1 MTRNLVFV
9 LFAKESSVI
18 EKLLETTHKNYWQQ
32 QGKNFTENTA
42 SSTEDDR
49 TSQYAEDSFSAAP
62 ATSSYCMLQLG
73 NPSRSQS
80 NMSNNGESDCNESII
95 CSRRNSDSSQND
107 LPQISDDNDPVDPE
121 VHKPVNVGE
130 DKIREFVLR
139 TLLSKVD
146 HGWSQEEI
154 MAQI

>member
-1 MTRNLVFV
+1 
-9 LFAKESSVI
+9 
-18 EKLLETTHKNYWQQ
+18 
-32 QGKNFTENTA
+32 
-42 SSTEDDR
+42 
-49 TSQYAEDSFSAAP
+49 
-62 ATSSYCMLQLG
+62 MLQLG

-80 NMSNNGESDCNESII
+80 DMSNNGESDCNESI

-107 LPQISDDNDPVDPE
+107 LPQISVDNDPVDPE

-146 HGWSQEEI
+146 HGWSQEET